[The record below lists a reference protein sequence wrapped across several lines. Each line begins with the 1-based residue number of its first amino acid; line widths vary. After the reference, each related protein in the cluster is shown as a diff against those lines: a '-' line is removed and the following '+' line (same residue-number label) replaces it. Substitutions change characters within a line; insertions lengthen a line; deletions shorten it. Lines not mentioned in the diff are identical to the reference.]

1 MYQCL
6 ELLQNQKNLYH
17 DNEILLRGSEDLPSQ
32 DAPDTTIR
40 VEQSQSDR
48 SKVRFNP
55 VAVDLRTGSSAADP
69 VAKASVGRL
78 HFTETTSNNMR
89 KKSKPNPAQKYFQL
103 VVSSNFISIIQF
115 QYRCQIAALV
125 DDNKA

>member
-1 MYQCL
+1 MNRL
-6 ELLQNQKNLYH
+6 TLFLN
-17 DNEILLRGSEDLPSQ
+17 SEQ

-55 VAVDLRTGSSAADP
+55 VAVDLKSGAVDP
-69 VAKASVGRL
+69 VAKVSVGRL

-89 KKSKPNPAQKYFQL
+89 KKGKPNPAQKYFQL
-103 VVSSNFISIIQF
+103 VVSKLFRQ
-115 QYRCQIAALV
+115 QKCHPLKWPARAM
-125 DDNKA
+125 

>member
-1 MYQCL
+1 M
-6 ELLQNQKNLYH
+6 
-17 DNEILLRGSEDLPSQ
+17 
-32 DAPDTTIR
+32 
-40 VEQSQSDR
+40 EQSQSDR

>member
-1 MYQCL
+1 MNRL
-6 ELLQNQKNLYH
+6 TLFLN
-17 DNEILLRGSEDLPSQ
+17 SEQ

-55 VAVDLRTGSSAADP
+55 VAVDLKSGAADP
-69 VAKASVGRL
+69 VAKVSVGRL

-89 KKSKPNPAQKYFQL
+89 KKGKPNPAQKYFQL
-103 VVSSNFISIIQF
+103 VVSEL
-115 QYRCQIAALV
+115 YRASHVLV
-125 DDNKA
+125 DWVLLTLIWDVPPPCLVSR

>member
-1 MYQCL
+1 MF
-6 ELLQNQKNLYH
+6 
-17 DNEILLRGSEDLPSQ
+17 SLPQFCPIPAQ

-55 VAVDLRTGSSAADP
+55 VAVDLKEPASCDP
-69 VAKASVGRL
+69 VAKVSVGRL

-103 VVSSNFISIIQF
+103 VVSSNFISII
-115 QYRCQIAALV
+115 
-125 DDNKA
+125 